1 MDATIGVA
9 TSSPSTAAFSAK
21 PRTDPRE
28 IAMANC
34 CCSVAPKF
42 EIKSRFSKRVNQF
55 DGPLRVFW
63 REENRTTF
71 FEFQHYYCLIYMTS
85 YRVH

>member
-1 MDATIGVA
+1 MDATIGGA

-28 IAMANC
+28 IAMASC

-42 EIKSRFSKRVNQF
+42 EIKSRFSKRVN
-55 DGPLRVFW
+55 
-63 REENRTTF
+63 
-71 FEFQHYYCLIYMTS
+71 
-85 YRVH
+85 